1 MLKSKAVARFK
12 PHYGLPVM
20 YSEIGNKTY
29 RRPLWLI
36 KKNDRHDSTNSLM
49 IRKFKNII
57 SLFLLLVF
65 ILPSIIKLEHHHAH
79 FECKAKNE
87 KHFHECHEK
96 CAICSFEFSVF
107 SSDYKKFILPKEQP
121 VAKFCNNYRSVNYS
135 SLSKYS
141 FSLRAPP
148 YRQI

>member
-1 MLKSKAVARFK
+1 MSTKSATI
-12 PHYGLPVM
+12 HSCG
-20 YSEIGNKTY
+20 T
-29 RRPLWLI
+29 LWLI
-36 KKNDRHDSTNSLM
+36 KQNDRHDRTNSLM

-65 ILPSIIKLEHHHAH
+65 ILPSIIKLEHHHEQ

-87 KHFHECHEK
+87 KHFHEYHEK
-96 CAICSFEFSVF
+96 CAVCSFEFSVF
-107 SSDYKKFILPKEQP
+107 SSGYKNFILPKEQP
-121 VAKFCNNYRSVNYS
+121 VAKYCNNYRSVHYS